1 MVVESYEVPEDL
13 YYTRDHAWVRIESN
27 QIRIG
32 ITDFMQKMAGEITF
46 IRLPRA
52 GKDLEAD
59 KTLFTLQSGKWSGKV
74 LVPVAGKVVDVN
86 KDLANSQK
94 PMNSDPYG
102 NGWVAL
108 MEPVN
113 MNDVTERLLFG
124 DAAIVFLKDEIKRNA
139 SIKTL
144 ESGKNCQSH

>member
-1 MVVESYEVPEDL
+1 MALVELYEVPEDI
-13 YYTRDHAWVRIESN
+13 YYTRDHAWVRIESG

-52 GKDLEAD
+52 GKDLEVD

-74 LVPVAGKVVDVN
+74 MVPVAGKVVDVN

-94 PMNSDPYG
+94 PMNDDPYG
-102 NGWVAL
+102 NGWVAI
-108 MEPVN
+108 MEPAN
-113 MNDVTERLLFG
+113 INDVANKLLFG
-124 DAAIVFLKDEIKRNA
+124 EAAIVFLKDEIKRNA
-139 SIKTL
+139 SIKA
-144 ESGKNCQSH
+144 